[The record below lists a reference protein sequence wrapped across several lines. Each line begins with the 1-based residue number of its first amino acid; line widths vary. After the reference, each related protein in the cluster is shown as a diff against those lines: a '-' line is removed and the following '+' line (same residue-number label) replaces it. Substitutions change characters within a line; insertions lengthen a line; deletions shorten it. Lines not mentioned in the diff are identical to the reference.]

1 MITLYACAA
10 AIALAFFAG
19 AAFQSP
25 QKPRFDEIDVQR
37 INIVERDG
45 RVRLVIANT
54 DRQAVTTIG
63 GKEIL
68 PDRKREA
75 GLIFFNDEGDE
86 NGGLPYG
93 GRTENGVGRA
103 RAGLSFAQYQ
113 EDRAPTLAH

>member
-86 NGGLPYG
+86 NGGPTAAGPTQNG
-93 GRTENGVGRA
+93 GA
-103 RAGLSFAQYQ
+103 RPSAGPSFGQ
-113 EDRAPTLAH
+113 